1 MKTETYIVMDIES
14 DGPIPGEYSILSLG
28 AVAMDQQGK
37 EISHWYGNFHLLP
50 NATQHPDTM
59 KFWSE
64 NQHYYL
70 ETRINPQDPV
80 TGMKSFHDWVTRL
93 PGKPVAVAAP
103 AGFDFTFVYW
113 YLMKFVGHS
122 VFSFS
127 CVDMK
132 TLAMSLLRLPYKQ
145 STKRN
150 YPSHWFNPQLKH
162 THHALMDAQEQAY
175 TFAEMLKE
183 LHSHV

>member
-14 DGPIPGEYSILSLG
+14 DGPIPGEYSMLSL
-28 AVAMDQQGK
+28 A
-37 EISHWYGNFHLLP
+37 
-50 NATQHPDTM
+50 
-59 KFWSE
+59 
-64 NQHYYL
+64 
-70 ETRINPQDPV
+70 
-80 TGMKSFHDWVTRL
+80 
-93 PGKPVAVAAP
+93 AVAAP
-103 AGFDFTFVYW
+103 AGSDLTFVYW

-127 CVDMK
+127 CMAMK